1 MRPIKVERQAA
12 FVLHT
17 RPYRETSLVVEAIT
31 RDYGRIALVAKGVR
45 RPRSAMRGVLMA
57 FQPLEMT
64 WSGKGEV
71 VTLHNAEWQGGQPLL
86 AGRALLCAY
95 YLNELLLNLL
105 PREDAHEQVFDHY
118 AQTLQALSGQMVN
131 PAVEPVVQSQPSQES
146 AFFSASLRYFEKSLL
161 AELGYGLL
169 LTHDVGGNAIDPA
182 QRYLYEMESG
192 PRPLADSSAAAGTI
206 SGQTLL
212 DMSAESFSHPVTLS
226 ESKALMRSLMA
237 FYLNGRQLHSR
248 RLFEDLADL

>member
-1 MRPIKVERQAA
+1 MRPVKVDRQPA

-31 RDYGRIALVAKGVR
+31 RDYGRMALVAKGVR

-57 FQPLEMT
+57 FQPLEVT

-86 AGRALLCAY
+86 EGRALLCGY
-95 YLNELLLNLL
+95 YLNELLINLL
-105 PREDAHEQVFDHY
+105 PREDAHEQLFEHY
-118 AQTLQALSGQMVN
+118 GQALMALTASTT
-131 PAVEPVVQSQPSQES
+131 PDA
-146 AFFSASLRYFEKSLL
+146 AFFSVCLRGFEKRLL
-161 AELGYGLL
+161 GELGYGLM
-169 LTHDVGGNAIDPA
+169 LTHDTAGEAIRA
-182 QRYLYEMESG
+182 QARYLYEMESG
-192 PRPLADSSAAAGTI
+192 PRVVTDSSAAAGTI

-212 DMSAESFSHPVTLS
+212 DLEAESFGNPTSLA
-226 ESKALMRSLMA
+226 ESKQLMRSLMA

-248 RLFEDLADL
+248 RLFEELTDL

>member
-1 MRPIKVERQAA
+1 MRPVKVDRQPA

-31 RDYGRIALVAKGVR
+31 RDYGRMALVAKGVR

-86 AGRALLCAY
+86 EGRALLCGY
-95 YLNELLLNLL
+95 YMNELLINLL
-105 PREDAHEQVFDHY
+105 PREDAHEQLFEHY
-118 AQTLQALSGQMVN
+118 GQTLMALAACTS
-131 PAVEPVVQSQPSQES
+131 PDAT
-146 AFFSASLRYFEKSLL
+146 FFSICLRGFEKHLL
-161 AELGYGLL
+161 GELGYGLM
-169 LTHDVGGNAIDPA
+169 LTHDTAGGVIRA
-182 QRYLYEMESG
+182 QARYLYEMESG
-192 PRPLADSSAAAGTI
+192 PRVVTDSSATAGTI
-206 SGQTLL
+206 SGKTLL
-212 DMSAESFSHPVTLS
+212 DLEAESFGNPTSLA
-226 ESKALMRSLMA
+226 ESKQLMRSLMA

-248 RLFEDLADL
+248 RLFEELTDL

>member
-31 RDYGRIALVAKGVR
+31 RDYGRVALVAKGVR

-71 VTLHNAEWQGGQPLL
+71 VTLHSAEWQGGQPLL
-86 AGRALLCAY
+86 QGRALLCAY
-95 YLNELLLNLL
+95 YLNELLINLL

-118 AQTLQALSGQMVN
+118 AQTLQALANTVPDPLTG
-131 PAVEPVVQSQPSQES
+131 ES
-146 AFFSASLRYFEKSLL
+146 AIFSASLRSFEKSLL

-169 LTHDVGGNAIDPA
+169 LDHDVSGAAVDSSR
-182 QRYLYEMESG
+182 RYLYEMESG
-192 PRPLADSSAAAGTI
+192 PRLIADSSASAGTI

-212 DMSAESFSHPVTLS
+212 DMAAESFGNPVSLS
-226 ESKALMRSLMA
+226 ESKFLMRSLMN

-248 RLFEDLADL
+248 RLFEDLAEL

>member
-1 MRPIKVERQAA
+1 MRPVKVERQPA
-12 FVLHT
+12 FVLHS

-31 RDYGRIALVAKGVR
+31 RDYGRMALVAKGVR
-45 RPRSAMRGVLMA
+45 RPRSAMRGVLMG

-86 AGRALLCAY
+86 QGRALLCGY
-95 YLNELLLNLL
+95 YLNELLINLL
-105 PREDAHEQVFDHY
+105 PREDAHEQLFEHY
-118 AQTLQALSGQMVN
+118 SATLQALSSSETHD
-131 PAVEPVVQSQPSQES
+131 A
-146 AFFSASLRYFEKSLL
+146 AFFSAALRRFEKRLL
-161 AELGYGLL
+161 GELGYGLML
-169 LTHDVGGNAIDPA
+169 VHDTAGQAIGPEN
-182 QRYLYEMESG
+182 RYLYEMESG
-192 PRPLADSSAAAGTI
+192 PRVIADSSASAGTI

-212 DMSAESFSHPVTLS
+212 DMDAESFDNPVTLV
-226 ESKALMRSLMA
+226 ESKQLMRSLMA

>member
-1 MRPIKVERQAA
+1 MRPVKVERQPA

-17 RPYRETSLVVEAIT
+17 RPYRETSLIVEAIT
-31 RDYGRIALVAKGVR
+31 RDFGRMALVAKGVR
-45 RPRSAMRGVLMA
+45 RPRSAMRGVLMG

-86 AGRALLCAY
+86 QGRALLCGY
-95 YLNELLLNLL
+95 YINELLINLL
-105 PREDAHEQVFDHY
+105 PREDAHEQLFEHY
-118 AQTLQALSGQMVN
+118 STTLQALSSSETHD
-131 PAVEPVVQSQPSQES
+131 A
-146 AFFSASLRYFEKSLL
+146 AFFSAVLRRFEKQLL
-161 AELGYGLL
+161 GELGYGLML
-169 LTHDVGGNAIDPA
+169 VHDTNGQPIISDC
-182 QRYLYEMESG
+182 RYLYEMESG
-192 PRPLADSSAAAGTI
+192 PRIIADSSASAGTI

-212 DMSAESFSHPVTLS
+212 DMDAESFDNPITLV
-226 ESKALMRSLMA
+226 ESKQLMRSLMA

>member
-12 FVLHT
+12 FVLHS
-17 RPYRETSLVVEAIT
+17 RPYRETSLVVEAMT
-31 RDYGRIALVAKGVR
+31 RDYGRMALVAKGVR

-86 AGRALLCAY
+86 QGRALLCAY

-118 AQTLQALSGQMVN
+118 ARTLLALGDAGT
-131 PAVEPVVQSQPSQES
+131 PDA
-146 AFFSASLRYFEKSLL
+146 AFFSGCLRSFEKRLL
-161 AELGYGLL
+161 GELGYGLM
-169 LTHDVGGNAIDPA
+169 LTHDTAGEPLRADS
-182 QRYLYEMESG
+182 RYLYEMESG
-192 PRPLADSSAAAGTI
+192 PRVITDSSPGAGTI

-212 DMSAESFSHPVTLS
+212 DMDAESFGNPVSLA
-226 ESKALMRSLMA
+226 ESKQLMRSLMA

-248 RLFEDLADL
+248 RLFEDLTDL

>member
-17 RPYRETSLVVEAIT
+17 RPYRETSLVLEAMT

-45 RPRSAMRGVLMA
+45 RPRSVMRGVLMA

-71 VTLHNAEWQGGQPLL
+71 VTLHHAEWQGGQPLL
-86 AGRALLCAY
+86 EGRALLCAY

-105 PREDAHEQVFDHY
+105 PREDAHERVFDHY
-118 AQTLQALSGQMVN
+118 ARTLQALAASAT
-131 PAVEPVVQSQPSQES
+131 PDA
-146 AFFSASLRYFEKSLL
+146 AFFSGCLRSFEKRLL
-161 AELGYGLL
+161 GELGYGLM
-169 LTHDVGGNAIDPA
+169 LTHDTSGNPIRMDS
-182 QRYLYEMESG
+182 RYLYEMESG
-192 PRPLADSSAAAGTI
+192 PRVADDSQAVTGTI

-212 DMSAESFSHPVTLS
+212 DMDAESFGNPVSLA
-226 ESKALMRSLMA
+226 ESKQLMRSLMA

-248 RLFEDLADL
+248 RLFEDLTDL

>member
-17 RPYRETSLVVEAIT
+17 RPYRETSLVLEAMT

-71 VTLHNAEWQGGQPLL
+71 VTLHHAEWQGGQPLL
-86 AGRALLCAY
+86 EGRALLCAY

-118 AQTLQALSGQMVN
+118 ARTLQALAASAT
-131 PAVEPVVQSQPSQES
+131 PDA
-146 AFFSASLRYFEKSLL
+146 AFFSGCLRRFEKRLL
-161 AELGYGLL
+161 GELGYGLM
-169 LTHDVGGNAIDPA
+169 LTHDTSDNPIRTAS
-182 QRYLYEMESG
+182 RYLYEMESG
-192 PRPLADSSAAAGTI
+192 PRVVADSEAVAGTI

-212 DMSAESFSHPVTLS
+212 DMDAESFGNPVSLA
-226 ESKALMRSLMA
+226 ESKQLMRSLMA

-248 RLFEDLADL
+248 RLFEDLTDL

>member
-12 FVLHT
+12 FVLHS

-71 VTLHNAEWQGGQPLL
+71 VTLHHAEWQGGQPLL
-86 AGRALLCAY
+86 QGRALLCGY

-105 PREDAHEQVFDHY
+105 PREDAHEHVFDHY
-118 AQTLQALSGQMVN
+118 GKTLVALTASTH
-131 PAVEPVVQSQPSQES
+131 PDA
-146 AFFSASLRYFEKSLL
+146 AFFSACLRSFEKRLL
-161 AELGYGLL
+161 GELGYGLT
-169 LTHDVGGNAIDPA
+169 LTHDTSGEIIDP
-182 QRYLYEMESG
+182 QNRYLYEIESG
-192 PRPLADSSAAAGTI
+192 PRIVADSSAAAGTI
-206 SGQTLL
+206 SGKTLL
-212 DMSAESFSHPVTLS
+212 DMDAESFGDPVSLA
-226 ESKALMRSLMA
+226 ESKQLMRSLMA

-248 RLFEDLADL
+248 RLFEDLTDL

>member
-17 RPYRETSLVVEAIT
+17 RPYRETSLVVEAMT

-71 VTLHNAEWQGGQPLL
+71 VTLHSAEWQGGQPLL

-95 YLNELLLNLL
+95 YLNELLMNLL

-118 AQTLQALSGQMVN
+118 AQTLQALAN
-131 PAVEPVVQSQPSQES
+131 ATKEN
-146 AFFSASLRYFEKSLL
+146 ALYSASLRCFEKSLL

-169 LTHDVGGNAIDPA
+169 LTHDVSGNEIEPA
-182 QRYLYEMESG
+182 RRYLYEMESG
-192 PRPLADSSAAAGTI
+192 PRALADSSAAAGTI
-206 SGQTLL
+206 SGQTLR
-212 DMSAESFSHPVTLS
+212 DMSAESFTNPVTLS

>member
-17 RPYRETSLVVEAIT
+17 RPYRETSLVLEAMT

-71 VTLHNAEWQGGQPLL
+71 VTLHHAEWQGGQPLL
-86 AGRALLCAY
+86 EGRALLCAY

-105 PREDAHEQVFDHY
+105 PREDAHERVFDHY
-118 AQTLQALSGQMVN
+118 ARTLQALAASAT
-131 PAVEPVVQSQPSQES
+131 PDA
-146 AFFSASLRYFEKSLL
+146 AFFSGCLRSFEKRLL
-161 AELGYGLL
+161 GELGYGLM
-169 LTHDVGGNAIDPA
+169 LTHDTSGNPIRMDS
-182 QRYLYEMESG
+182 RYLYEMESG
-192 PRPLADSSAAAGTI
+192 PRVADDSQAVTGTI

-212 DMSAESFSHPVTLS
+212 DMDAESFGNPVSLA
-226 ESKALMRSLMA
+226 ESKQLMRSLMA

-248 RLFEDLADL
+248 RLFEDLTDL

>member
-1 MRPIKVERQAA
+1 MRPVKVERQPA
-12 FVLHT
+12 FVLHS

-31 RDYGRIALVAKGVR
+31 RDFGRMALVAKGVR

-86 AGRALLCAY
+86 QGRALLCAY
-95 YLNELLLNLL
+95 YLNELLINLL
-105 PREDAHEQVFDHY
+105 PREDAHEQLFTHY
-118 AQTLQALSGQMVN
+118 SRTLQALST
-131 PAVEPVVQSQPSQES
+131 SES
-146 AFFSASLRYFEKSLL
+146 HDAAYFSGVLRRFEKQLL
-161 AELGYGLL
+161 GELGYGLML
-169 LTHDVGGNAIDPA
+169 VHDANGQPIVADN
-182 QRYLYEMESG
+182 RYLYEMESG
-192 PRPLADSSAAAGTI
+192 PRVIADSSASAGTI

-212 DMSAESFSHPVTLS
+212 DMEAESFDNPVSLL
-226 ESKALMRSLMA
+226 ESKQLMRSLMA

>member
-17 RPYRETSLVVEAIT
+17 RPYRETSLVVEAMT

-71 VTLHNAEWQGGQPLL
+71 VTLHSAEWQGGQPLL

-95 YLNELLLNLL
+95 YLNELLINLL

-118 AQTLQALSGQMVN
+118 AQTLQSLAQATEENALH
-131 PAVEPVVQSQPSQES
+131 
-146 AFFSASLRYFEKSLL
+146 SASLRCFEKSLL

-169 LTHDVGGNAIDPA
+169 LTHDVGGAPIEPA
-182 QRYLYEMESG
+182 RRYLYEMESG
-192 PRPLADSSAAAGTI
+192 PRSLLDSSAATGTI

-212 DMSAESFSHPVTLS
+212 DMSTESFTNPVTLS
-226 ESKALMRSLMA
+226 ESKTLMRSLMA

>member
-12 FVLHT
+12 FVLHS
-17 RPYRETSLVVEAIT
+17 RPYRETSLVLEAMT

-71 VTLHNAEWQGGQPLL
+71 VTLHHAEWQGGQPLL
-86 AGRALLCAY
+86 QGRALLCGY

-118 AQTLQALSGQMVN
+118 ARTLQALTASTA
-131 PAVEPVVQSQPSQES
+131 PDA
-146 AFFSASLRYFEKSLL
+146 AFFSACLRSFEKSLL
-161 AELGYGLL
+161 GELGYGLM
-169 LTHDVGGNAIDPA
+169 LTHDTAGEAIRADR
-182 QRYLYEMESG
+182 RYLYEMESG
-192 PRPLADSSAAAGTI
+192 PRAVSDSSAAAGTI
-206 SGQTLL
+206 IGQTLL
-212 DMSAESFSHPVTLS
+212 DMDAESFGDPVSLA
-226 ESKALMRSLMA
+226 ESKQLMRSLMA

-248 RLFEDLADL
+248 RLFEDLTGL

>member
-1 MRPIKVERQAA
+1 M
-12 FVLHT
+12 
-17 RPYRETSLVVEAIT
+17 
-31 RDYGRIALVAKGVR
+31 ALVAEGVR

-118 AQTLQALSGQMVN
+118 AQTLQALSGHTVN
-131 PAVEPVVQSQPSQES
+131 LVAEPVAQSQPSQES
-146 AFFSASLRYFEKSLL
+146 AFLSVRRRYF
-161 AELGYGLL
+161 A
-169 LTHDVGGNAIDPA
+169 
-182 QRYLYEMESG
+182 
-192 PRPLADSSAAAGTI
+192 
-206 SGQTLL
+206 
-212 DMSAESFSHPVTLS
+212 
-226 ESKALMRSLMA
+226 
-237 FYLNGRQLHSR
+237 
-248 RLFEDLADL
+248 

>member
-1 MRPIKVERQAA
+1 MRPVKVDRQPA

-31 RDYGRIALVAKGVR
+31 RDHGRMALVAKGVR

-64 WSGKGEV
+64 WSGKGDV

-86 AGRALLCAY
+86 EGRALLCGY
-95 YLNELLLNLL
+95 YLNELLINLL
-105 PREDAHEQVFDHY
+105 PREDAHEQLFEHY
-118 AQTLQALSGQMVN
+118 GATLRALAAATA
-131 PAVEPVVQSQPSQES
+131 PDA
-146 AFFSASLRYFEKSLL
+146 AFFSACLRGFEKRLL
-161 AELGYGLL
+161 GELGYGLM
-169 LTHDVGGNAIDPA
+169 LTQDASGGVIQPA
-182 QRYLYEMESG
+182 ARYLYEMESG
-192 PRPLADSSAAAGTI
+192 PRLVADSSAAAGTI

-212 DMSAESFSHPVTLS
+212 DMEAGSFGNPTSLAES
-226 ESKALMRSLMA
+226 KQLMRSLMA

-248 RLFEDLADL
+248 RLFEELTDL

>member
-1 MRPIKVERQAA
+1 MRPVKVERQPA
-12 FVLHT
+12 FVLHS

-31 RDYGRIALVAKGVR
+31 RDFGRMALVAKGVR

-86 AGRALLCAY
+86 QGRALLCAY
-95 YLNELLLNLL
+95 YLNELLINLL
-105 PREDAHEQVFDHY
+105 PREDAHEQLFSHY
-118 AQTLQALSGQMVN
+118 SSTLQALSTSESHD
-131 PAVEPVVQSQPSQES
+131 AVY
-146 AFFSASLRYFEKSLL
+146 FSGVLRRFEKQLL
-161 AELGYGLL
+161 GELGYGLML
-169 LTHDVGGNAIDPA
+169 VDDANGQPIAADN
-182 QRYLYEMESG
+182 RYLYEMESG
-192 PRPLADSSAAAGTI
+192 PRVIADSSASAGTI

-212 DMSAESFSHPVTLS
+212 DMDAESFDNPVSLL
-226 ESKALMRSLMA
+226 ESKQLMRSLMA

>member
-71 VTLHNAEWQGGQPLL
+71 VTLHSAEWQGGQPLL

-95 YLNELLLNLL
+95 YLNELLMNLL

-118 AQTLQALSGQMVN
+118 AQTLQALAN
-131 PAVEPVVQSQPSQES
+131 ATE
-146 AFFSASLRYFEKSLL
+146 ANALYSASLRCFEKSLL

-169 LTHDVGGNAIDPA
+169 LTHDVSGNEIEPA
-182 QRYLYEMESG
+182 RRYLYEMESG
-192 PRPLADSSAAAGTI
+192 PRALADSSAAAGTI
-206 SGQTLL
+206 SGQTLR
-212 DMSAESFSHPVTLS
+212 DMSAESFTNPVTLS

>member
-1 MRPIKVERQAA
+1 MRPVKVESQPA
-12 FVLHT
+12 FVLHS

-31 RDYGRIALVAKGVR
+31 RDYGRMALVAKGVR

-57 FQPLEMT
+57 FQPLEIT

-86 AGRALLCAY
+86 QGRALLCAY
-95 YLNELLLNLL
+95 YLNELLINLL
-105 PREDAHEQVFDHY
+105 PREDAHEQLFAHY
-118 AQTLQALSGQMVN
+118 SSTLQALSTC
-131 PAVEPVVQSQPSQES
+131 ES
-146 AFFSASLRYFEKSLL
+146 HDAAYFSGVLRRFEKQLL
-161 AELGYGLL
+161 GELGYGLML
-169 LTHDVGGNAIDPA
+169 LHEANGNPIVATE
-182 QRYLYEMESG
+182 RYLYEMESG
-192 PRPLADSSAAAGTI
+192 PRVIADSSASAGTI

-212 DMSAESFSHPVTLS
+212 DMEAESFDNPVSLL
-226 ESKALMRSLMA
+226 ESKQLMRSLMA

>member
-1 MRPIKVERQAA
+1 MRPVKVERQPA

-31 RDYGRIALVAKGVR
+31 RDYGRMALVAKGVR
-45 RPRSAMRGVLMA
+45 RPRSAMRGVLMG

-86 AGRALLCAY
+86 QGRALLCGY
-95 YLNELLLNLL
+95 YINELLINLL
-105 PREDAHEQVFDHY
+105 PREDAHEQLFEHY
-118 AQTLQALSGQMVN
+118 STTLQALSSSETHD
-131 PAVEPVVQSQPSQES
+131 A
-146 AFFSASLRYFEKSLL
+146 AFFSAVLRRFEKQLL
-161 AELGYGLL
+161 GELGYGLML
-169 LTHDVGGNAIDPA
+169 VHDTNGQPIISDC
-182 QRYLYEMESG
+182 RYLYEMESG
-192 PRPLADSSAAAGTI
+192 PRVIADSSASAGTI

-212 DMSAESFSHPVTLS
+212 DMDAESFDNPITLV
-226 ESKALMRSLMA
+226 ESKQLMRSLMA

>member
-1 MRPIKVERQAA
+1 MRPVKVERQPA
-12 FVLHT
+12 FVLHS

-31 RDYGRIALVAKGVR
+31 RDFGRMALVAKGVR

-86 AGRALLCAY
+86 QGRALLCAY
-95 YLNELLLNLL
+95 YLNELLINLL
-105 PREDAHEQVFDHY
+105 PREDAHEQLFTHY
-118 AQTLQALSGQMVN
+118 SSTLQALST
-131 PAVEPVVQSQPSQES
+131 SES
-146 AFFSASLRYFEKSLL
+146 HDAAYFSGVLRRFEKQLL
-161 AELGYGLL
+161 GELGYGLML
-169 LTHDVGGNAIDPA
+169 VHDANGQPIAADN
-182 QRYLYEMESG
+182 RYLYEMESG
-192 PRPLADSSAAAGTI
+192 PRVIADSSASAGTI

-212 DMSAESFSHPVTLS
+212 DMDAESFDNPVSLL
-226 ESKALMRSLMA
+226 ESKQLMRSLMA

>member
-1 MRPIKVERQAA
+1 
-12 FVLHT
+12 
-17 RPYRETSLVVEAIT
+17 
-31 RDYGRIALVAKGVR
+31 
-45 RPRSAMRGVLMA
+45 MA

-86 AGRALLCAY
+86 QGRALLCAY

-118 AQTLQALSGQMVN
+118 AQTLQSLGGVAPESA
-131 PAVEPVVQSQPSQES
+131 PQES
-146 AFFSASLRYFEKSLL
+146 AFFSASLRSFEKSLL

-169 LTHDVGGNAIDPA
+169 LTHDVTGSAIEA
-182 QRYLYEMESG
+182 NHRYLYEMESG
-192 PRPLADSSAAAGTI
+192 PRLIADSSASTGTI

-212 DMSAESFSHPVTLS
+212 DMAAESFNNPVTLS
-226 ESKALMRSLMA
+226 ESKYLMRNLMA